1 MSVSVVLRLV
11 PAALA
16 EGRLAGEVE
25 VVSSGE
31 RTFVAGAD
39 QLVEFLAAHLPAT
52 EEGDPHA

>member
-39 QLVEFLAAHLPAT
+39 QLVEFLATRVPT
-52 EEGDPHA
+52 EKEELDE